1 MKVDKK
7 IVVIKDGAWSVSDR
21 TPSGFISHCFNRVT
35 NTPFRYSRR
44 NDDTRNVRFEMLTP
58 QSKVSY
64 EINERFPGVV
74 AVITKS
80 ADRQLLKKNGFVAA
94 VGKTVSVYEQDHF
107 FLVVNKVL
115 KQVRALQREFG
126 TYTVKVSTVFHW
138 TEL

>member
-126 TYTVKVSTVFHW
+126 ADTVKISTVFHW

>member
-35 NTPFRYSRR
+35 TNSFRYSRR
-44 NDDTRNVRFEMLTP
+44 NDDTRNVRFEILTP

-64 EINERFPGVV
+64 EINEVVPGVV
-74 AVITKS
+74 TVTTKS
-80 ADRQLLKKNGFVAA
+80 ADRQLLKKNGFVSL
-94 VGKTVSVYEQDHF
+94 VGTTGYEQYHF
-107 FLVVNKVL
+107 FLTLSKVL
-115 KQVRALQREFG
+115 KQVRNLQREFG
-126 TYTVKVSTVFHW
+126 ADTVKISTAFRW

>member
-64 EINERFPGVV
+64 EINERFPGIV

-80 ADRQLLKKNGFVAA
+80 ADRQLLKKNGFVAS

-126 TYTVKVSTVFHW
+126 ADTVKISTAFRW

>member
-21 TPSGFISHCFNRVT
+21 TPSGFISYCFNRVT

-126 TYTVKVSTVFHW
+126 ADTVKISTAFRW

>member
-115 KQVRALQREFG
+115 KQVRALQCEFG
-126 TYTVKVSTVFHW
+126 ADTVKISTAFRW